1 MKTTTAQAAYID
13 AAAKISGLVSC
24 LQVYADK
31 LHDADPAAVN
41 WGHVGDLERVRV
53 MMAALLEITKPTT
66 RSSEN

>member
-1 MKTTTAQAAYID
+1 MTTTTTQTAYID
-13 AAAKISGLVSC
+13 AATEISGLVSC

-31 LHDADPAAVN
+31 LHEADIAAVN

-53 MMAALLEITKPTT
+53 MMAALLEITKPTA